1 MYSRCHY
8 TAGKKLYGKNSSYNF
23 PHENKPTSF
32 APRLKNLFNFADNP
46 TIKIGMGQ
54 HHPTIAFVISYLLL
68 AGIVNNIQISLLFI
82 STKFFIILT
91 SYGIKYFAIGLRFDY
106 CYSVILILPSEA
118 KYSINLAI

>member
-1 MYSRCHY
+1 M
-8 TAGKKLYGKNSSYNF
+8 
-23 PHENKPTSF
+23 PTSF
-32 APRLKNLFNFADNP
+32 APRFKILFIFADNP

-68 AGIVNNIQISLLFI
+68 AGAVKDIQIPLLFI

-91 SYGIKYFAIGLRFDY
+91 SYAIKYFAIGLRFDY
-106 CYSVILILPSEA
+106 CYSVILILPSGA